1 MKLDLVERLTLL
13 GTLPEKGNFVTIK
26 ILRKLRESL
35 APTEQEIEEFGLRST
50 DWQVGSGQGVAEIE
64 ISETQRGIIVD
75 ALQEADKNKQLTVQ
89 HISLWEKF
97 CEDEKE

>member
-1 MKLDLVERLTLL
+1 MQLDLVERLTLL
-13 GTLPEKGNFVTIK
+13 GTLPEKGNLVTIK

-35 APTEQEIEEFGLRST
+35 APTEQEIEEFGLRGT
-50 DWQVGSGQGVAEIE
+50 DWQVGSGQGMAEIE

-75 ALQEADKNKQLTVQ
+75 AMQAADKNKQLTVQ

-97 CEDEKE
+97 CEDDKE